1 MKEQQYILENATSF
15 EPKHIF
21 DCGQCFRWDEE
32 ADASYTGI
40 VKNNVINV
48 KKVDNS
54 VVFKSVGADNLE
66 QLVIDY
72 FDLNRNY
79 EKIKNELS
87 KVDEYLANSINY
99 GNGIRILNQDL
110 WETIISFIISA
121 NNNIK
126 RIKLILNN
134 IREALGESTNFGK
147 KSFPSFE
154 RLKAC
159 DATFF
164 KNVGAGYRA
173 DYLVK
178 VLNQIT
184 PEKLEEYKS
193 LPTNQLR
200 AKLIELSGVGPKVAD
215 CILLFGYNR
224 FDVFPVDTWIHQM
237 YNKYFSPLENREI
250 IAKKLVELFGDM
262 SGYAQ
267 QYLFYFQRSIKE

>member
-1 MKEQQYILENATSF
+1 MNYIKTKDYIEVLDKNEFNIGHILE
-15 EPKHIF
+15 
-21 DCGQCFRWDEE
+21 CGQVFCFDKIPEK
-32 ADASYTGI
+32 YI
-40 VKNNVINV
+40 VFPSDKYAEIVETENGYRINTKDV
-48 KKVDNS
+48 
-54 VVFKSVGADNLE
+54 
-66 QLVIDY
+66 DY
-72 FDLNRNY
+72 FENWFALDEDY
-79 EKIKNELS
+79 GSIKSKLS
-87 KVDEYLANSINY
+87 VYDILKKPIEFGY
-99 GNGIRILNQDL
+99 GIRILRQDL
-110 WETIISFIISA
+110 FETLISFIISA

-250 IAKKLVELFGDM
+250 IAKKLVEMFGNM